1 MSIRSRIYL
10 FQLIIGVSVLVMAAV
25 VYVTIRWTEY
35 HVKRMELAN
44 RQLEAITAVR
54 VSANRFS
61 EQIAEFLLIGE
72 PERTDFE
79 GAKAEL
85 EGDFNRLEEAT
96 RNEFAFLRTHERHQ
110 EGRDEFFRIERMR
123 ALYKEI
129 NQSAEQ
135 VFRLR
140 DAGRQEEAISVFRR
154 DIENRLD
161 AELEH
166 LLTAATLDEKEEVER
181 RAREAAQ
188 LWKWLTWITAAATAV
203 AIGVCLI
210 SGLLLARALHRPIK
224 LLTEGAEAIGRGE
237 LDHRIRYESSNEL
250 GALAQRFNQMAATQ
264 ETQLAL
270 VRQARTNLEAQ
281 VVERTKE
288 LATANRRLTDLD
300 RLRVQFLADI
310 SHELRTPLTA
320 LRGEAEIAVRHGSKP
335 EAVYRETLK
344 RIVAQS
350 EDMARLVDDLLFL
363 ARSETDTIRFEPSR
377 VLLNELV
384 RDAVSEGKVVGQVKN
399 IAVQADYASDPVWIT
414 ADPHRMR
421 QALMILL
428 DNAIKYSPPN
438 RMVSVCMK
446 AADGYG
452 EVAVRDQGM
461 GISAEELPHVFE
473 RFYRGRISSM
483 SGRTGSGL
491 GLAIAKWI
499 VDKHGGEIALASE
512 VGRYTEVRVRV
523 PRTEVMSFAQSP
535 AGRG

>member
-1 MSIRSRIYL
+1 MSIRSRIHL
-10 FQLIIGVSVLVMAAV
+10 FQLIIGLSVLVMAAV
-25 VYVTIRWTEY
+25 VYVTVRWTEY
-35 HVKRMELAN
+35 HVKRMEWAN

-72 PERTDFE
+72 PERADFE

-85 EGDFNRLEEAT
+85 EGDFKRLEEAT
-96 RNEFAFLRTHERHQ
+96 RGEFTFLAVHERRE
-110 EGRDEFFRIERMR
+110 EGTDEFFRIERMR
-123 ALYKEI
+123 ALYNEI
-129 NQSAEQ
+129 NQAAER
-135 VFRLR
+135 VFGLR

-181 RAREAAQ
+181 RAREAAE
-188 LWKWLTWITAAATAV
+188 LWRWLTWITAAATAM

-210 SGLLLARALHRPIK
+210 SGLLLARALQRPIK
-224 LLTEGAEAIGRGE
+224 LLTEGAQAIGRGE
-237 LDHRIRYESSNEL
+237 LDHRIRYEGRNEL
-250 GALAQRFNQMAATQ
+250 GALAQRFNEMAAMQ

-270 VRQARTNLEAQ
+270 VRQAQTSLEGQ

-288 LATANRRLTDLD
+288 LAAANKRLTDLD

-363 ARSETDTIRFEPSR
+363 ARSETDTIRFEPCR

-384 RDAVSEGKVVGQVKN
+384 RDAVTEGSVVGQVKN
-399 IAVQADYASDPVWIT
+399 IAVQADYAHDPVWVM

-428 DNAIKYSPPN
+428 DNAIKYSPPD
-438 RMVSVCMK
+438 RTVSVCMK
-446 AADGYG
+446 AMDGYG
-452 EVAVRDQGM
+452 EVAVRDQGV
-461 GISAEELPHVFE
+461 GIPAEELPHVFE
-473 RFYRGRISSM
+473 RFYRGRISSI
-483 SGRTGSGL
+483 SGRGGSGL

-499 VDKHGGEIALASE
+499 VDKHGGEIALTSD
-512 VGRYTEVRVRV
+512 VGRYTEVRVRI
-523 PRTEVMSFAQSP
+523 PQ
-535 AGRG
+535 RG

>member
-1 MSIRSRIYL
+1 
-10 FQLIIGVSVLVMAAV
+10 
-25 VYVTIRWTEY
+25 
-35 HVKRMELAN
+35 VKRMELAN
-44 RQLEAITAVR
+44 RQLEAITAVK

-72 PERTDFE
+72 PERADLE
-79 GAKAEL
+79 GSKDEL
-85 EGDFNRLEEAT
+85 EGAFKLLEDAT
-96 RNEFAFLRTHERHQ
+96 RNEFAFLRVHERHQ
-110 EGRDEFFRIERMR
+110 DGTDEFFRIERMR
-123 ALYKEI
+123 ALHNEI

-140 DAGRQEEAISVFRR
+140 DTGRRDEAISVFRR

-181 RAREAAQ
+181 RVREAAQ

-224 LLTEGAEAIGRGE
+224 LLTEGTEAIGRGE
-237 LDHRIRYESSNEL
+237 LDHRISYEGRSEL
-250 GALAQRFNQMAATQ
+250 GVLAQRFNEMAATQ

-270 VRQARTNLEAQ
+270 VRQAQTNLEAQ
-281 VVERTKE
+281 VVERTRE

-363 ARSETDTIRFEPSR
+363 ARSETDTIRFEPSK

-399 IAVQADYASDPVWIT
+399 IAVQADYASDPIWIT

-428 DNAIKYSPPN
+428 DNAIKYSPPG
-438 RMVSVCMK
+438 RTVSICMK
-446 AADGYG
+446 AADGCG
-452 EVAVRDQGM
+452 EVAVRDQGV
-461 GISAEELPHVFE
+461 GIPAEELPHVFE

-483 SGRTGSGL
+483 SGRAGSGL

-512 VGRYTEVRVRV
+512 VGRYTEVRMRI